1 MLTLLHLLS
10 SIALLVWG
18 THIVRTGSMRVYGSH
33 LRRLLGRSMGHTP
46 LAFGAADGYLPGYL
60 SEAIEFER
68 GEMPEFIGR
77 MLGVLNQVAAEHV
90 APRA

>member
-18 THIVRTGSMRVYGSH
+18 THIVRTGIMRVYGSH

-46 LAFGAADGYLPGYL
+46 LAFGAGIFFQ
-60 SEAIEFER
+60 SR
-68 GEMPEFIGR
+68 
-77 MLGVLNQVAAEHV
+77 
-90 APRA
+90 